1 MRRCSPLVMLGLVA
15 CSSAAPRSPAAS
27 SPSTAASTAASTAE
41 VLARIRAT
49 PLAELAGAAGD
60 LEVAAAEVEQ
70 VTAALWARYRAEVA
84 ADPARRAARAQQ
96 ALTHG
101 DVVMRYREETIGA
114 RPPEGYPLYLAL
126 HGGGGAPPALNDD
139 QWAQMQ
145 RYYRAS
151 VDAGVYL
158 APRGVS
164 DTWDLHFRP
173 ASYAL
178 YDRLIEDA
186 LVFADVDPDRV
197 YLLGYSAGGDGVYQL
212 APRLTSR
219 LAAASMSAGHPNG
232 VGLDNLYHLPLAI
245 TVGELDD
252 AYQRNTVAA
261 EYCGRLAALAAAH
274 PGGYRGACFVH
285 LERPHNVPDNDPR
298 ATTYR
303 VLAEPAAWLARGDRA
318 SRAVDTNAVR
328 WLRTH
333 RRSRR
338 AATLRWD
345 LATRAP
351 VERVVNAVAG
361 DLALLAPSQTFDW
374 LAVEGDAPTTG
385 VIEAHLDRDANAIA
399 ITGAPPTLRVRLGPD
414 LVDLERELRLII
426 DGEPLVVTARPH
438 LATLARTLLE
448 RGDPRLAFPVDL
460 RLRRVDGGWQILF
473 TPEA

>member
-27 SPSTAASTAASTAE
+27 SPSTAASTAASAAE

-101 DVVMRYREETIGA
+101 DVVLRYREETIGA

-151 VDAGVYL
+151 VDAGVYV

-232 VGLDNLYHLPLAI
+232 VALDNLYHLPFAI
-245 TVGELDD
+245 TVGERDD
-252 AYQRNTVAA
+252 AYDRNT
-261 EYCGRLAALAAAH
+261 GRRRVLRATRARWLAAH
-274 PGGYRGACFVH
+274 PGGYARRV
-285 LERPHNVPDNDPR
+285 LRPPR
-298 ATTYR
+298 AAAQR
-303 VLAEPAAWLARGDRA
+303 ARQRPACHARIEVLADPAAWLARGDRTP
-318 SRAVDTNAVR
+318 RAVDTNAIR
-328 WLRTH
+328 WLRDAPT
-333 RRSRR
+333 R
-338 AATLRWD
+338 AATRRRCAGTWP
-345 LATRAP
+345 TRAP
-351 VERVVNAVAG
+351 AERLASAVAG
-361 DLALLAPSQTFDW
+361 DVALLAP
-374 LAVEGDAPTTG
+374 
-385 VIEAHLDRDANAIA
+385 
-399 ITGAPPTLRVRLGPD
+399 GPD
-414 LVDLERELRLII
+414 LR
-426 DGEPLVVTARPH
+426 
-438 LATLARTLLE
+438 LARH
-448 RGDPRLAFPVDL
+448 RG
-460 RLRRVDGGWQILF
+460 RRADRRRDRGPARSRRQRGRR
-473 TPEA
+473 